1 VFMLKVRR
9 KMNRQEQLAVIEKQ
23 LERSLRTGL
32 HQALRYVED
41 LPSDTDVEGLEKISA
56 YVELL
61 SFILSSSELLSSTQ
75 NLILASMK
83 RRIPPPKR
91 QYFEKR

>member
-1 VFMLKVRR
+1 
-9 KMNRQEQLAVIEKQ
+9 MNRQEHLGVIEKQ
-23 LERSLRTGL
+23 LERSLRAGL
-32 HQALRYVED
+32 HQALKYVED
-41 LPSDTDVEGLEKISA
+41 LPSDTDVEGLQKISA

-75 NLILASMK
+75 DLILASMK

-91 QYFEKR
+91 QYFKEQ